1 MPGHSREGQFCWS
14 GSALG
19 TLIPPLHHL
28 PGGACC
34 SLLLFCHLLQRG
46 GSFLFLD
53 CCQSLGFLRGLW
65 KSASATLRVAHPH
78 PQEVFGEGRWMG
90 TRQHHRACP
99 GTPLEWHY
107 PMEGSSWARRGL
119 SSAPAQCTA
128 FSRCQ
133 WRRQGTFHPRS
144 TPSDVWQGAKSTDF
158 SEEAETSCSLVR

>member
-78 PQEVFGEGRWMG
+78 PQGVFGEGRWMG
-90 TRQHHRACP
+90 HEAASQGMSWHTTGMALPNGGQQLGKEGPLLSTSTMHCIFTVSVEETRDI
-99 GTPLEWHY
+99 
-107 PMEGSSWARRGL
+107 SS
-119 SSAPAQCTA
+119 P
-128 FSRCQ
+128 
-133 WRRQGTFHPRS
+133 FH
-144 TPSDVWQGAKSTDF
+144 A
-158 SEEAETSCSLVR
+158 L